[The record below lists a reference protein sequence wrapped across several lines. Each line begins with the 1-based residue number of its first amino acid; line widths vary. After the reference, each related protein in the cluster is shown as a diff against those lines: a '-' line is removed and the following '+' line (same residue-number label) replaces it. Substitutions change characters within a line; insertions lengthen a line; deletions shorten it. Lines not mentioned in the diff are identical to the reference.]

1 MFKKAIHTIFFAAG
15 SIFFL
20 TGIFCISPSICLAQ
34 TNTASTER
42 ILYAETIHTHL
53 ARRVYVTGEVLW
65 FKLYVQVG
73 PRQLPSPLSKVAYV
87 ELLDD
92 HYRPVLQ
99 SKIAIDNSTGKGSW
113 LLPATLSGG
122 QYLLRAYTKWIK
134 DNKTPIAAAYVSII
148 NPEKNAGAHLKKT
161 ISNPVTPL
169 AKRTGLNIDGLAGHF
184 QPREKISFTLENND
198 HPLQDI
204 SIAVYKMDSLE
215 PDPVDCFEK
224 SLAKAGTEEWAHNR
238 PIPEY
243 SGHLIS
249 GRLLDR
255 STGKPA
261 SGIRTLLTVPGD
273 RFHFGNC
280 VSDSNGRLV
289 FDVKRIAGTENIIL
303 QYPNTQ
309 PGSYRFE
316 IDHPFLDPEKSDSI
330 TYAFMPLEWKKQ
342 VEERVTASQL
352 QAAFYNR
359 KKESFFLPGFNDSS
373 AFFGKPDKTY
383 LLDDYT
389 RFASME
395 EVLREYVSEIQVRKI
410 EGNFRL
416 RMLNIPYKL
425 YFDENPLVLVDGV
438 PVFDMNKV
446 IALDPLKVRKLDI
459 LARKFYLGSL
469 AFNGIAAFSTYN
481 GDLGNLTLDSSV
493 VIMDYPGLQLERQF
507 NMPDYSDSM
516 TKEDRKADLRNL
528 LYWNPD
534 IQLQKGRKENLSFYA
549 SDLEGDFI
557 MVIQGINQEGVPVFQ
572 TKKFSIRKQ

>member
-34 TNTASTER
+34 TYTASTER

-148 NPEKNAGAHLKKT
+148 NPEKNAFAHLKKT
-161 ISNPVTPL
+161 ISTPVTPL

-224 SLAKAGTEEWAHNR
+224 SLATAGTEEWGHNR

-249 GRLLDR
+249 GRLIDR

-316 IDHPFLDPEKSDSI
+316 IDHPFLDPEKSDSL

-557 MVIQGINQEGVPVFQ
+557 MVIQGISQEGVPVFQ